1 MRARAFTLFS
11 KRAKSAVSAISIT
24 KDKVDNT
31 G

>member
-1 MRARAFTLFS
+1 LFS